1 MRPRH
6 GDHPVRVGVVGDVD
20 HERVVTVEEDTADD
34 AVRRE
39 GHAALL
45 PVRRREAPQARPVS
59 VGAVTAVPV
68 LPPSDGRPDLLVLRA
83 IKLGDAL
90 VAVPALHALRRAF
103 PGHRITLATTAW
115 LAPVVELLPV
125 DVHLAQHGLDHAIAA
140 PAGVVDVAVNLHG
153 VGPESSD
160 LVAALGAR
168 RVIGH
173 ADPLHGNDGPP
184 WPDDVHER
192 ERWARLLTWHGIP
205 ADADEV
211 AIARPAEPSVAP
223 GAAVVHV
230 GAFHGARHWP
240 TDRFA
245 AVARGLRER
254 GHRVVLTGG
263 TDDVERAAAVAQAA
277 GLAPDAVLAG
287 VLDLQPFAAV
297 VAAASVVVTVDTGA
311 AHLASAYGVPSVV
324 VFGPAPPEAWGPPAS
339 GPHVVLTDAS
349 VRRGDVFAEDPDP
362 ALLAVGVQDVLDAV
376 DSLAVTVPSAA
387 R

>member
-1 MRPRH
+1 M
-6 GDHPVRVGVVGDVD
+6 
-20 HERVVTVEEDTADD
+20 
-34 AVRRE
+34 
-39 GHAALL
+39 
-45 PVRRREAPQARPVS
+45 
-59 VGAVTAVPV
+59 TAVPA

-140 PAGVVDVAVNLHG
+140 PAGAVDVAVNLHG
-153 VGPESSD
+153 AGPESSD
-160 LVAALGAR
+160 LIAALGAR

-173 ADPLHGNDGPP
+173 ADPTHGYEGPE
-184 WPDDVHER
+184 WPEDVHER
-192 ERWARLLTWHGIP
+192 ERWADLVRWHGID

-211 AIARPAEPSVAP
+211 AIARPQAPSVAP
-223 GAAVVHV
+223 GAAVVHI

-245 AVARGLRER
+245 EVVRGLRARGLD
-254 GHRVVLTGG
+254 VVLTGG
-263 TDDVERAAAVAQAA
+263 ADDVERATTVAQAA
-277 GLAPDAVLAG
+277 GLDPSAVLAG
-287 VLDLQPFAAV
+287 ALELQAFAGV
-297 VAAASVVVTVDTGA
+297 VASASLVVTVDTGA
-311 AHLASAYGVPSVV
+311 AHLASAYGIPSVV

-362 ALLAVGVQDVLDAV
+362 ALLAVGVDDVLAAV
-376 DSLAVTVPSAA
+376 DTLPVRTSA
-387 R
+387 RP